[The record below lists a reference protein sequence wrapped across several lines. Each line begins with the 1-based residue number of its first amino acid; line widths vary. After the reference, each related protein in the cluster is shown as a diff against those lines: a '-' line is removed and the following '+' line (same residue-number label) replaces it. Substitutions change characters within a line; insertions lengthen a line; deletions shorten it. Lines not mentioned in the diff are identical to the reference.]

1 MPLSSDHIFGVTSLS
16 ESINELPA
24 TPSILNDLNIF
35 KKEYKTTTY
44 VSVERKENVLT
55 LVANSPRGSA
65 GDPIKSH
72 RHAPKTF
79 NMMHLVKDDIVRA
92 DDVQNLRAFGSVSQ
106 TMAVA
111 ELVNDKLSGM
121 KADIDYTIEHA
132 RLGALKGKILDAD
145 GKTVIADIY
154 KEFGLTRKSVNW
166 ALSTKTTQVTAL
178 INSYKQ
184 DIGKLRRGESI
195 TGYVCLV
202 SPAFM
207 NALIAHESVEKYYAR
222 HQDGLT
228 YREGNTDVSFI
239 HNGVKFVVYAD
250 EFESGL
256 KIENDEAMISD
267 EVTQMVDD
275 MLEQIRKCNR
285 QLGIFTVTVNAL
297 ADTLHD
303 TWKTFGV
310 PDPKQLIEDILTED
324 IKDTLNKQIGKFG
337 ADFAQ
342 HFVKG
347 WLYVLTNQRQ
357 ARLCVINTARY
368 YKSSLAMALLGI

>member
-1 MPLSSDHIFGVTSLS
+1 MPLSSDHIFGVNSLS
-16 ESINELPA
+16 EAINELPA

-55 LVANSPRGSA
+55 LVANTPRGGV
-65 GDPIKSH
+65 GDPVKSH

-92 DDVQNLRAFGSVSQ
+92 DDVQNLRAFGSQSQ

-111 ELVNDKLSGM
+111 DLVNDKLAGM

-207 NALIAHESVEKYYAR
+207 NTLIAHDSVEKYYAR

-239 HNGVKFVVYAD
+239 HNGIKFVVYAD

-256 KIENDEAMISD
+256 KLEDDEGYDLRADNKTWGVMTVFDDGQGNLVNS
-267 EVTQMVDD
+267 TGKQYGTVDYS
-275 MLEQIRKCNR
+275 LN
-285 QLGIFTVTVNAL
+285 L
-297 ADTLHD
+297 A
-303 TWKTFGV
+303 K
-310 PDPKQLIEDILTED
+310 
-324 IKDTLNKQIGKFG
+324 
-337 ADFAQ
+337 
-342 HFVKG
+342 VKG
-347 WLYVLTNQRQ
+347 NQTITTKTPKFDK
-357 ARLCVINTARY
+357 VE
-368 YKSSLAMALLGI
+368 M

>member
-1 MPLSSDHIFGVTSLS
+1 MPLSSDHIFGVNSLS
-16 ESINELPA
+16 EAINELPA

-44 VSVERKENVLT
+44 VSVERKENILT
-55 LVANSPRGSA
+55 LVANTPRGGV
-65 GDPIKSH
+65 GDPVKST

-92 DDVQNLRAFGSVSQ
+92 DDVQNLRAFGSQSQ
-106 TMAVA
+106 TVAVA
-111 ELVNDKLSGM
+111 ELVNDKLEMM

-154 KEFGLTRKSVNW
+154 KEFGLTRKSANW

-195 TGYVCLV
+195 TGYVCLI
-202 SPAFM
+202 SPSFM
-207 NALIAHESVEKYYAR
+207 NTLIAHDSVEKYYAR
-222 HQDGLT
+222 HQDGLL

-239 HNGVKFVVYAD
+239 HNGIKFVVYAD

-256 KIENDEAMISD
+256 KLEDDEGIILPTGTRQSFREYYAPA
-267 EVTQMVDD
+267 D
-275 MLEQIRKCNR
+275 MNA
-285 QLGIFTVTVNAL
+285 TVNTRAL
-297 ADTLHD
+297 DYYAMRERL
-303 TWKTFGV
+303 
-310 PDPKQLIEDILTED
+310 
-324 IKDTLNKQIGKFG
+324 
-337 ADFAQ
+337 DFD
-342 HFVKG
+342 KG
-347 WLYVLTNQRQ
+347 WQLHAQSNPLPLVLRPDLVQTIK
-357 ARLCVINTARY
+357 LT
-368 YKSSLAMALLGI
+368 